1 MAAQP
6 APGEQAISPEQWDAI
21 KATVSLLNAAEAE
34 QADLPDW
41 FFGFRDKL
49 SELVVAATP
58 PIRPVEVSEHF
69 CYLLD
74 MYIAGASLQEADAIG
89 GGTQEV
95 LNWAAQTL
103 RSAALMGIEPVR
115 DGSKSVWLVVQP
127 MESNTEGDTAGD

>member
-1 MAAQP
+1 M
-6 APGEQAISPEQWDAI
+6 
-21 KATVSLLNAAEAE
+21 TLLNGAEVE

-58 PIRPVEVSEHF
+58 PVKPFEVSEHF

-74 MYIAGASLQEADAIG
+74 MYLAGATLQSEVG

-103 RSAALMGIEPVR
+103 RSANAMGIHPNR
-115 DGSKSVWLVVQP
+115 GGDKSIWLVIHP
-127 MESNTEGDTAGD
+127 LEGKA

>member
-1 MAAQP
+1 MH
-6 APGEQAISPEQWDAI
+6 
-21 KATVSLLNAAEAE
+21 LLNEAEAE

-58 PIRPVEVSEHF
+58 PIQPLQISEHF

-74 MYIAGASLQEADAIG
+74 MYIAGASLQEVEAIG

-103 RSAALMGIEPVR
+103 SCAAAMGIQPR
-115 DGSKSVWLVVQP
+115 QNGDKSVWLVVHP
-127 MESNTEGDTAGD
+127 MEGSNE